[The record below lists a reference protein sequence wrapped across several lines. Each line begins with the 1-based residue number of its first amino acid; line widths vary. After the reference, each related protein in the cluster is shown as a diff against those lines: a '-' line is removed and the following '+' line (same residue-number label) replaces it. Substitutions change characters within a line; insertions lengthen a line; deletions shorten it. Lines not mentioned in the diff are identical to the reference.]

1 MKLQTQIPFSSEANQ
16 IDYQSKTILLGSC
29 FTEHIGAKLDYFKF
43 QNVQNPFGII
53 FHPIALERLIARAIQ
68 NKTFVEKDI
77 FERDGNWHCLEVH
90 SLLSH
95 VDKQE
100 YIQLLNDTLDKLRS
114 YLESASHL
122 LITFGTVWGYR
133 YVETDAV
140 VANCHKIP
148 QSEFRKELLSV
159 SEVTTTCQNIVQMV
173 SEFNAEVQIVF
184 TVSPVR
190 HLKDGFI
197 ENMRSKAHLISGIHR
212 LIDTMDKGTA
222 YFPSYELMM
231 DELRDYRFYSEDM
244 LHPNQTAIEVI
255 WDRFSKVW
263 IHSSTEVIRK
273 EIAKI
278 QSGLSHRP
286 FHPESPSHKAFEEQ
300 LQQKIEQLQARYPH
314 IRF

>member
-1 MKLQTQIPFSSEANQ
+1 M
-16 IDYQSKTILLGSC
+16 
-29 FTEHIGAKLDYFKF
+29 
-43 QNVQNPFGII
+43 
-53 FHPIALERLIARAIQ
+53 
-68 NKTFVEKDI
+68 
-77 FERDGNWHCLEVH
+77 
-90 SLLSH
+90 
-95 VDKQE
+95 QE
-100 YIQLLNDTLDKLRS
+100 YLQLLNDTLDKLKS

-122 LITFGTVWGYR
+122 LITFGTAWGYR
-133 YVETDAV
+133 YVKTDAV

-159 SEVTTTCQNIVQMV
+159 SEVTTTCQEIVKMV
-173 SEFNAEVQIVF
+173 GEFNAEIQIVF

-190 HLKDGFI
+190 HLKDGFV
-197 ENMRSKAHLISGIHR
+197 ENMRSKAHLISGIHQ

-255 WDRFSKVW
+255 WDRFSEVW
-263 IHSSTEVIRK
+263 IDSSTEVIRK
-273 EIAKI
+273 EITKI

-286 FHPESPSHKAFEEQ
+286 FHPESPSHKAFQEQ
-300 LQQKIEQLQARYPH
+300 LQKKIEQLQARYPH